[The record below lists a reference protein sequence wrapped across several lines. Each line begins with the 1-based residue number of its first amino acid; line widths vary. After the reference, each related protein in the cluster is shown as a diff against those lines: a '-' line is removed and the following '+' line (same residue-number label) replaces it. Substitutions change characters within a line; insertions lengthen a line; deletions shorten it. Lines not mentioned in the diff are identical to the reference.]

1 MPEIIDVVDSEDLAV
16 AEWANA
22 IRDRTVQ
29 RYNDLSTRTT
39 EHATPAAGD
48 LSFLEDSGALEVYFG
63 GSWRGLLPTG
73 AVIAHAGTTAPSG
86 WLLAN
91 GAEVS
96 RTTYAALFA
105 VIGTVFGV
113 GDGSTTFNLPNL
125 KQRFPLGKAD
135 SGTGAAVGA
144 TGGAIDHVHSGP
156 SHTHTGP
163 SHTHTMGTHTHS
175 NPSTAANGSHA
186 HFIDGGATASGGSH
200 THSFSDSFTTGG
212 GSGTTS
218 KEGGAFLAS
227 VPAHTHTGSV
237 SGTTGSGGSH
247 THGPGTLDT
256 DSAGSHT
263 HTQGVTGAT
272 DPGDT
277 NAAGTGA
284 TGAGGTGSTG
294 TQNPPFLTLLFI
306 VKI

>member
-29 RYNDLSTRTT
+29 RYNDLATRTT
-39 EHATPAAGD
+39 EHATPSVGD

-73 AVIAHAGTTAPSG
+73 AVIPYAGLSAPSG

-91 GAEVS
+91 GAAVS
-96 RTTYAALFA
+96 RTVYAALFA
-105 VIGTVFGV
+105 VIGVVFGA
-113 GDGSTTFNLPNL
+113 GDESTTFNLPNL
-125 KQRFPLGKAD
+125 KQRFVLGKAD
-135 SGTGAAVGA
+135 SGTGATVGA
-144 TGGAIDHVHSGP
+144 TGGAIDHTHSGP

-186 HFIDGGATASGGSH
+186 HFVDGGATASDSH

-237 SGTTGSGGSH
+237 SGTTGSDAH

-277 NAAGTGA
+277 NAGGTGA
-284 TGAGGTGSTG
+284 TGAGGTGQTG
-294 TQNPPFLTLLFI
+294 TQNPPFLTLLYI
-306 VKI
+306 IKE